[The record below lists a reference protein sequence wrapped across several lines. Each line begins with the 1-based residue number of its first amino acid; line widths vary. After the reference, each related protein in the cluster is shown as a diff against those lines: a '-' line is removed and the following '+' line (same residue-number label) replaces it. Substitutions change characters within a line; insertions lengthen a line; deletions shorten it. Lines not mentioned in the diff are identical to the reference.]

1 MLCPNCAAALSDT
14 AKFCSNCGTP
24 ITHSEGAS
32 PYAAATAA
40 AGTNAA
46 AGAGAA
52 AAAASPYQA
61 ASQQAAEPEPSP
73 FEKGYKQGY
82 AWAAGDSPAQDSPWA
97 DPFKQ
102 GSESQT
108 GQPESPYAQPTY
120 AEPTYAQP
128 AAPVFSAT
136 TAKNHIAAGILAI
149 LLGALGVHKFYL
161 GYTTEGVIMLLV
173 TLLTFG
179 IGASIMAVIGIIE
192 GILYLVKTD
201 EEFYYTY
208 EAGRKPWF

>member
-24 ITHSEGAS
+24 VTHNEDAS

-40 AGTNAA
+40 AGT
-46 AGAGAA
+46 AA
-52 AAAASPYQA
+52 AAAAATPYQA
-61 ASQQAAEPEPSP
+61 ASQQAQQAAQPEPSA

-97 DPFKQ
+97 DPFQQDAKT
-102 GSESQT
+102 QT
-108 GQPESPYAQPTY
+108 GQSGSPYAQPTY
-120 AEPTYAQP
+120 AEPTYTQP
-128 AAPVFSAT
+128 AAPAYSAA
-136 TAKNHIAAGILAI
+136 TAKNRIAAGVLAI

-173 TLLTFG
+173 SLLTFG
-179 IGASIMAVIGIIE
+179 IGASVMAVIGIIE

-208 EAGRKPWF
+208 EVGRKPWF

>member
-1 MLCPNCAAALSDT
+1 MPGPPEILLHRIPR
-14 AKFCSNCGTP
+14 GP
-24 ITHSEGAS
+24 THSSKAPKAKPAS
-32 PYAAATAA
+32 R
-40 AGTNAA
+40 
-46 AGAGAA
+46 
-52 AAAASPYQA
+52 
-61 ASQQAAEPEPSP
+61 
-73 FEKGYKQGY
+73 
-82 AWAAGDSPAQDSPWA
+82 
-97 DPFKQ
+97 
-102 GSESQT
+102 
-108 GQPESPYAQPTY
+108 
-120 AEPTYAQP
+120 
-128 AAPVFSAT
+128 PVFSAT